1 MEKADPGY
9 QLQRDALNDYTRTQ
23 EFLHQLID
31 RKTTWLLTT
40 QGILFAAYGLS
51 LRESSSMEVADEFRN
66 VTAITGIV
74 LAALSLL
81 GVAFLIVSKVMSFV
95 KYRRYFDEKRAL
107 PNVLVDRRLQWGVL
121 TWNTPLTL
129 LPDVAF
135 PLVFVVAWSYLV
147 SHG

>member
-95 KYRRYFDEKRAL
+95 KYRRYFDGKRAL
-107 PNVLVDRRLQWGVL
+107 PNVLVDRRLQWEC
-121 TWNTPLTL
+121 
-129 LPDVAF
+129 
-135 PLVFVVAWSYLV
+135 
-147 SHG
+147 

>member
-1 MEKADPGY
+1 
-9 QLQRDALNDYTRTQ
+9 
-23 EFLHQLID
+23 
-31 RKTTWLLTT
+31 
-40 QGILFAAYGLS
+40 
-51 LRESSSMEVADEFRN
+51 MEVADEFRN